1 MADRLDDLATQVDD
15 ALVSAEELEDDP
27 GATSPKDIERV
38 KDALEKAKDTV
49 DKMEDAEE

>member
-1 MADRLDDLATQVDD
+1 MTDRVDDLAAQVDD

-27 GATSPKDIERV
+27 GATSSKKIERV

-49 DKMEDAEE
+49 DKMEDAED